1 MNSGNKRIGDVFSQF
16 HPVVGFLYFVFVI
29 GFGMFFLHPF
39 CLLCSLI
46 CSFTYSIWLNG
57 KKAVRFNFITL
68 LPLLAIMALVN
79 PAFNHEGAT
88 ILFYLE
94 SGNPVTLESIY
105 YGIASATMIVS
116 VVCWFSCYN
125 VVMSSDKLIYIF
137 GRILPSLSLLLAM
150 TMRFVPRF
158 KKQIR
163 KIADAQRCLGKDI
176 SYGSAVQRMRQG
188 WTILSVMMTWALE
201 NSIET
206 SDSMKSRGYGLPNR
220 SSFSIYKMDKRDK
233 KTLAFLIAT
242 GMYILI
248 GAWKGGLYYRY
259 FPTLKMSTG
268 SDTIFR
274 LIAYLLLALFPIGA
288 NIWHQIRCKNI
299 YQGEEKIAATD
310 QFTPR

>member
-1 MNSGNKRIGDVFSQF
+1 MNSGNKKIRDAFSQF
-16 HPVVGFLYFVFVI
+16 HPMIGFLYFVFVI
-29 GFGMFFLHPF
+29 GFGMFFLHPL

-57 KKAVRFNFITL
+57 KKAVRFNFIAL
-68 LPLLAIMALVN
+68 LPLLGIMALVN

-94 SGNPVTLESIY
+94 SGNPITLESIY
-105 YGIASATMIVS
+105 YGIASATMIIS
-116 VVCWFSCYN
+116 AICWFSCYN
-125 VVMSSDKLIYIF
+125 VVMSSDKLIYLF

-158 KKQIR
+158 KEQIR
-163 KIADAQRCLGKDI
+163 RIADAQRCLGKDI
-176 SYGSAVQRMRQG
+176 SYGSVAQRMRQG
-188 WTILSVMMTWALE
+188 WTLLSVMTTWALE

-233 KTLAFLIAT
+233 KALTFLIAA

-259 FPTLKMSTG
+259 FPTLKISTG
-268 SDTIFR
+268 IHTIFI
-274 LIAYLLLALFPIGA
+274 LITYLLLALFPVGA
-288 NIWHQIRCKNI
+288 NILQQIRWRNI
-299 YQGEEKIAATD
+299 YQGEENIAAID